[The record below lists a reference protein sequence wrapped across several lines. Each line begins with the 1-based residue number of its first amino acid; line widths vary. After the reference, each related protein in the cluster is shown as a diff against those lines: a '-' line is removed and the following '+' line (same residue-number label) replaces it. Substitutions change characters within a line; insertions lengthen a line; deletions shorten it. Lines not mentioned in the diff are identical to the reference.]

1 MNLGKYLRC
10 GSRLKAYL
18 YINDMIMKYNLG
30 LNLYV
35 VSAMYHIVIILE
47 NQNLA
52 RIRKFLFGV

>member
-1 MNLGKYLRC
+1 
-10 GSRLKAYL
+10 
-18 YINDMIMKYNLG
+18 MKDNLG